1 MLKVLSKYPEELRT
15 ANQLYSDV
23 ESTHK
28 GLGKLVLFNALSDIA
43 NRCVLNIGCAGTG
56 KSRATDLLFE
66 RIDRSKLKIDSI
78 TVSGLKR
85 IQNALSWNFM
95 SIVVDDLSKGQTEY
109 SQIATVSVFS
119 TLCYTGQIIKFT
131 GQLELQIQ
139 GFRGSALI
147 NLQPLLLRKIARLP
161 EFETDIRDK
170 AIRYYHLYFPV
181 NENID
186 KPKTSVKYR
195 YFKELNLN
203 VRESDFEDRVFENF
217 RYMFSKARAREH
229 MLAYLN
235 ASAILNGRGEVVDAD
250 FELLYELSKIFRL
263 EQYIL
268 VKRGLEG
275 VRELDENVLPLLS
288 SIATFKTPSVK
299 ELSFRFGIKKT
310 RLYEIIQELTDYCI
324 LVKNSGKIIPTDYAK
339 EILRECGVW

>member
-1 MLKVLSKYPEELRT
+1 MLKVLSKYPEELKF

-23 ESTHK
+23 EASHR
-28 GLGKLVLFNALSDIA
+28 GLGKLVLFDALSDIA
-43 NRCVLNIGCAGTG
+43 NRCVLVVGCAGTG
-56 KSRATDLLFE
+56 KSRASDLVFE
-66 RIDRSKLKIDSI
+66 KCDRSKLKIDSV
-78 TVSGLKR
+78 TVSGLRK

-119 TLCYTGQIIKFT
+119 TLCYTGQIVKLT
-131 GQLELQIQ
+131 GQLELSIQ
-139 GFRGSALI
+139 GFRGCALI

-170 AIRYYHLYFPV
+170 AVRFYHLYFPV
-181 NENID
+181 NENIE
-186 KPKTSVKYR
+186 KPKTSVSYR
-195 YFKELNLN
+195 YLKELNLDIK
-203 VRESDFEDRVFENF
+203 ESDFEDDVFENF

-229 MLAYLN
+229 MNAYLN
-235 ASAILNGRGEVVDAD
+235 ASAILNRRSVVTDAD
-250 FELLYELSKIFRL
+250 FELIYELSKIFRL

-275 VRELDENVLPLLS
+275 IRELDENILPLLS
-288 SIATFKTPSVK
+288 AIATFKAPSVK

-310 RLYEIIQELTDYCI
+310 RLYEIIQDLTDYCI
-324 LVKNSGKIIPTDYAK
+324 LVKNSGKIIPTDYTR

>member
-1 MLKVLSKYPEELRT
+1 
-15 ANQLYSDV
+15 
-23 ESTHK
+23 
-28 GLGKLVLFNALSDIA
+28 
-43 NRCVLNIGCAGTG
+43 
-56 KSRATDLLFE
+56 
-66 RIDRSKLKIDSI
+66 
-78 TVSGLKR
+78 
-85 IQNALSWNFM
+85 M

>member
-1 MLKVLSKYPEELRT
+1 MLKVLSKYPEELKI
-15 ANQLYSDV
+15 ANQLYNDI
-23 ESTHK
+23 ESSHR
-28 GLGKLVLFNALSDIA
+28 GLGKLVLFDALSDIA
-43 NRCVLNIGCAGTG
+43 NRCTLVIGCAGTG
-56 KSRATDLLFE
+56 KSRASDLIFE
-66 RIDRSKLKIDSI
+66 KCDRSKLKIDSV
-78 TVSGLKR
+78 TVSGLRK

-119 TLCYTGQIIKFT
+119 ALCYTGQIVKLT
-131 GQLELQIQ
+131 GQLELSIQ
-139 GFRGSALI
+139 GFKGCALI
-147 NLQPLLLRKIARLP
+147 NLQPLLLRKIARLS

-170 AIRYYHLYFPV
+170 AVRFYHLYFPI

-186 KPKTSVKYR
+186 KPRTSVTYR
-195 YFKELNLN
+195 YLKEFNLN
-203 VRESDFEDRVFENF
+203 IRESDFEDDVFENF

-229 MLAYLN
+229 MNAYLN
-235 ASAILNGRGEVVDAD
+235 ASAILNRRSEVTDAD
-250 FELLYELSKIFRL
+250 FELIYELSKIFRL

-275 VRELDENVLPLLS
+275 IRELDENVLPLLS
-288 SIATFKTPSVK
+288 AIATFKTPSIK

-324 LVKNSGKIIPTDYAK
+324 LVKNSGKIIPTDYTK

>member
-1 MLKVLSKYPEELRT
+1 MLKVLSKYPEELKT
-15 ANQLYSDV
+15 ASQLYNDI

-43 NRCVLNIGCAGTG
+43 NRCTLIVGCAGTG
-56 KSRATDLLFE
+56 KSRASDLVFE
-66 RIDRSKLKIDSI
+66 KCDRSKLKIDSV
-78 TVSGLKR
+78 TVSGLRK

-95 SIVVDDLSKGQTEY
+95 SIIVDDLSKGQTEY

-119 TLCYTGQIIKFT
+119 ALCYTGQIIKLT
-131 GQLELQIQ
+131 GQLELNIQ
-139 GFRGSALI
+139 GFKGCALI

-170 AIRYYHLYFPV
+170 AIRFYHLYFPI

-186 KPKTSVKYR
+186 KPRTSVSYR
-195 YFKELNLN
+195 YLKELNLDIK
-203 VRESDFEDRVFENF
+203 ESDYEDDVFENF

-229 MLAYLN
+229 MNAYLN
-235 ASAILNGRGEVVDAD
+235 ASAILNRRSLVTDAD
-250 FELLYELSKIFRL
+250 FELIYELSKIFRL

-275 VRELDENVLPLLS
+275 IRELDENILPLLS
-288 SIATFKTPSVK
+288 AIATFKTPSVK

-310 RLYEIIQELTDYCI
+310 RLYEIIQGLTDYCI
-324 LVKNSGKIIPTDYAK
+324 LVKNSGKIIPTDYTR